1 MRRGRKPK
9 SQVKVYATERDT
21 QSWME
26 RNTTRLV
33 NCPNQPG
40 NLRLTEESCA
50 KRHEYA
56 NDPQWSNVG
65 KEPFHVFVFKMN
77 LKACR
82 DCKIGAS
89 HSSRHQ
95 VEAA

>member
-9 SQVKVYATERDT
+9 SKVRIFATERET
-21 QSWME
+21 QQWLAENSQGLI
-26 RNTTRLV
+26 T
-33 NCPNQPG
+33 CPNQPG
-40 NLRLTEESCA
+40 NLKITPASCA
-50 KRHEYA
+50 KRHEFA

-82 DCKIGAS
+82 DCEIGAMNS
-89 HSSRHQ
+89 ARQ
-95 VEAA
+95 DKAA